1 MWDQSQEGTT
11 MDLDYKCRPAAITD
25 AKFVPPSDVQF
36 MDLDDMMG
44 PGTYDMPDI
53 PDIPDV
59 PDMPDVPDTTG
70 VPDLPEDFDM
80 SRFQE

>member
-59 PDMPDVPDTTG
+59 PDTTG